1 MVSDDDDEEGMVTN
15 QNQDMKSSKE
25 LANPIK
31 LENLLKRRTVYGDI
45 TQNASETQLNRLLV
59 SLIKFLMQATFNKH
73 NFSETYLTYII
84 VWHQIILIFSGNA

>member
-1 MVSDDDDEEGMVTN
+1 MVSDDDDEEEGMVTN

-59 SLIKFLMQATFNKH
+59 SMIKLLMQAIFNKH
-73 NFSETYLTYII
+73 NFSQQHI
-84 VWHQIILIFSGNA
+84 

>member
-1 MVSDDDDEEGMVTN
+1 MVSDDDDDEEGMVTN

-59 SLIKFLMQATFNKH
+59 SMIKLLMQAIIVVFTAAYPT
-73 NFSETYLTYII
+73 SII
-84 VWHQIILIFSGNA
+84 VWHQII